1 MTRRRLPTSLPQNLP
16 RYPLMTPENDR
27 ESFVDYNVYDGDAGH
42 SRDHL
47 AYSTYQTREESP
59 APQIMRVGR
68 QPEMIRRQS
77 LRPFSGDWGTYD
89 LAGPS
94 DDSKVPGSFQD
105 ADAEFD
111 TDIIEAVPRSA
122 YAHPAELA
130 DLYSDVSEENSDFGD
145 DDPLLFPQLPLEDVV
160 MEVAYILRTKS
171 KPTGE
176 GFTYVFADPTGRNK
190 FYKIGS
196 AKNVSKRANEHRSIC
211 NISSFRVQRKP
222 AIPIK
227 QYKRLEKLAQ
237 AELINMSYDPNCVC
251 SIQRRQYFWGREQT
265 AMEILEFWSKWL
277 GKHSPYDKDGNLL
290 PFWEHRLRVFESNV
304 QKYFDCQG
312 AKCLKHSTDTL
323 ACPICLRVGWKAWAE
338 PNGREKIEFASRA
351 QIGSEWAHKILMY
364 LHKYIPIKEDVYLT
378 AVDGIGWVMSRMDR
392 FKSPVLLLNVLYA
405 RLLIPMLWSTIFTA
419 TDTIPFIAM
428 MEIVLFSVIY
438 QLVRLELA
446 ELTAR
451 GSSADRYSK
460 DGRLVRRKPLQSVP
474 DKAGDGPSAVKSAK
488 EPRII
493 EIPEDR
499 VQNVPKPVT
508 TSVKGTGKKSEAMS
522 MLFPGEAG
530 ARVKRLKPGRR
541 RSDFTGSGSFLLC
554 CSKYLFIFFLLVH
567 DIVPTKTPMYPSP
580 NSGGRSEEET
590 SQPSKRTARACDACY
605 KRKIKCDAALPKC
618 NWCSHHDSPCTFE
631 RQIRRSRKK
640 IAGTKDSSSA
650 PGSHLS
656 ERIARIEKLLA
667 KKLQHEPVA
676 VPSLSQQRP
685 LNSINFIQD
694 ATPSPPGLAQPSAS
708 SSVPLHF
715 AGRELGAISLF
726 TGIPFILPEG
736 QEWVQSRTG
745 QKLAFDK
752 FTSLRTPWEKQRA
765 VTSNDMLAQL
775 QSPQLSKLPD
785 RHLLEFSFEIYRTSV
800 MQRVFP
806 AVDPVLF
813 WSTIRSAY
821 RERSSE
827 HDRCPTSTKACIFAF
842 AAFVG
847 VLCSPCFLDHGQKLP
862 RLDEEACLA
871 KARYLLCEVLQE
883 PPTMDGLQA
892 VTMLALLEL
901 FQGNLQSANYYG
913 SISGRMIFMLGGH
926 KFSNQPCWLPES
938 CKDIT
943 ARTQTHL
950 RTLFWLHYTVEQD
963 VAIRTGQPQLFS
975 DDNCDLTL
983 PPDYVEQMYISLQ
996 FHHTSTNF
1004 PGNPVFPVDLR
1015 LSLIRA
1021 RAYNALYSFKAMK
1034 KTDAEILKNIRELDD
1049 ELERWRLSVPPKWRP
1064 TLSFTHETPDPNCAM
1079 HSVILRL
1086 NYHLCMTIIH
1096 QASSRCKSWETQACV
1111 MDGVSSSLALS
1122 VEASRSTLLYLEASG
1137 HVLVDGVFWALI
1149 FYPMSAL
1156 LAIFCNILQNPAEPQ
1171 ATKDLAL
1178 LKSATGML
1186 ERVFLRQ
1193 AYSVNELVHV
1203 KLVADFV
1210 NELCRL
1216 ATCAMDKAWRERT
1229 SGISTPTTA

>member
-1 MTRRRLPTSLPQNLP
+1 MTRRRLPTSLPQNPP
-16 RYPLMTPENDR
+16 RYPLMTPDNDR
-27 ESFVDYNVYDGDAGH
+27 ESFVDYNIYDGDASH

-47 AYSTYQTREESP
+47 AYPTYQTREQSP
-59 APQIMRVGR
+59 APQIVRVAR

-105 ADAEFD
+105 ADGEFH
-111 TDIIEAVPRSA
+111 TDIVEAVPRSA
-122 YAHPAELA
+122 YAHPTELA

-145 DDPLLFPQLPLEDVV
+145 DDPLVFPQLPLEDVV

-171 KPTGE
+171 NPSGE
-176 GFTYVFADPTGRNK
+176 GLTYVFADPTGRNK

-211 NISSFRVQRKP
+211 ELSSFRVQRKP
-222 AIPIK
+222 AIPIR

-251 SIQRRQYFWGREQT
+251 AIQQRQYFWGREQT
-265 AMEILEFWSKWL
+265 AIEILEFWSKWL
-277 GKHSPYDKDGNLL
+277 VKHSPYDKDGNLL

-312 AKCLKHSTDTL
+312 PKCIKRSTDTL
-323 ACPICLRVGWKAWAE
+323 ACPICLRSGWKAFAE
-338 PNGREKIEFASRA
+338 PNGREKIEFASRT

-364 LHKYIPIKEDVYLT
+364 LHKYIPIKEDIYL
-378 AVDGIGWVMSRMDR
+378 ASVDGIGWAMSQMDR
-392 FKSPVLLLNVLYA
+392 FKSPALLLNLLYA

-419 TDTIPFIAM
+419 TDTIPLIAM

-446 ELTAR
+446 QLTAH
-451 GSSADRYSK
+451 GTAADKYSK
-460 DGRLVRRKPLQSVP
+460 SSRLIRRKPLQSLP
-474 DKAGDGPSAVKSAK
+474 DKAGDGTSSGKSSK

-499 VQNVPKPVT
+499 VQNVAKPVT
-508 TSVKGTGKKSEAMS
+508 TSIKGTGKKSETMS
-522 MLFPGEAG
+522 MLFPGEAT
-530 ARVKRLKPGRR
+530 ARMKRLKPGRR
-541 RSDFTGSGSFLLC
+541 RRTYSPPQTL
-554 CSKYLFIFFLLVH
+554 
-567 DIVPTKTPMYPSP
+567 MYPSP
-580 NSGGRSEEET
+580 SSGRRSEEET

-618 NWCSHHDSPCTFE
+618 NWCSHHVSPCTFE
-631 RQIRRSRKK
+631 RKIRRTRKK
-640 IAGTKDSSSA
+640 AAGAKDSSSF

-667 KKLQHEPVA
+667 EKLQHEPVA
-676 VPSLSQQRP
+676 VPSLPQQRP
-685 LNSINFIQD
+685 INFSNFSRD
-694 ATPSPPGLAQPSAS
+694 ATPTPPGLSQPPAS

-736 QEWVQSRTG
+736 QEWVQSQTG

-765 VTSNDMLAQL
+765 VNSNDLLAQL
-775 QSPQLSKLPD
+775 PSPQLGELPD

-827 HDRCPTSTKACIFAF
+827 HDRCSASTKACIFAF

-847 VLCSPCFLDHGQKLP
+847 VLCSPCFEGEGQKLP
-862 RLDEEACLA
+862 RLDEEVCIA
-871 KARYLLCEVLQE
+871 KE
-883 PPTMDGLQA
+883 PPTLDGLQA

-913 SISGRMIFMLGGH
+913 SISGRMVFMLGGH

-938 CKDIT
+938 VKDTT

-963 VAIRTGQPQLFS
+963 VALRTGQGQLFS
-975 DDNCDLTL
+975 EDNSDLTL
-983 PPDYVEQMYISLQ
+983 PPDYVEQMYVSLEY
-996 FHHTSTNF
+996 HHNSTNL

-1021 RAYNALYSFKAMK
+1021 RAYSALYSFKAMK
-1034 KTDAEILKNIRELDD
+1034 KTDAEILKKIRELDD

-1064 TLSFTHETPDPNCAM
+1064 TLSFTHQTPDPNCAM

-1096 QASSRCKSWETQACV
+1096 QASSRCKSWETQTCV

-1229 SGISTPTTA
+1229 SGVSTPTTI